1 MIEITIMPYEKETM
15 YQNSNFKKN
24 IRGSLR
30 RRVGYHHYFSIAT
43 TRSSGYIGLMQAHPG
58 LWHRH

>member
-1 MIEITIMPYEKETM
+1 MIEITIMPHEKETM

-30 RRVGYHHYFSIAT
+30 RRVGSEIIII
-43 TRSSGYIGLMQAHPG
+43 SQLLPQDHPDI
-58 LWHRH
+58 